1 MAAPAQASSN
11 ASPIR
16 ESPTMTTNTGISWT
30 DHTWNPWQGCTRVS
44 PGCANCYMFAERE
57 GRFGIPSGT
66 VVRSSPATFRKP
78 LSKAWSTPAKVFTCS
93 WSDWFHPGADEW
105 RPEAWEVIRQ
115 SPHLT
120 FQILTKRPKRILEH
134 LPSDWGD
141 GWRNVWLGV
150 SVESQQFMQRAWVLA
165 DVPAAVRFVSA
176 EPLLGPLQFE
186 PRVIKRLHWIIG
198 GGESGPRS
206 NVRPAL
212 ASWFEGL
219 AAVCHLYDIP
229 YWHKQNGGSG
239 PDKGGNLLN
248 GRRIQ
253 EFPR

>member
-1 MAAPAQASSN
+1 
-11 ASPIR
+11 
-16 ESPTMTTNTGISWT
+16 MTTNTGISWA

-78 LSKAWSTPAKVFTCS
+78 LSKAWRTAPAKVFTCS

-105 RPEAWEVIRQ
+105 RHEAWGVIRQ

-120 FQILTKRPKRILEH
+120 FQILTKRPERILEH
-134 LPSDWGD
+134 LPSNWGD

-150 SVESQQFMQRAWVLA
+150 SVESQQFMHRAALLA
-165 DVPAAVRFVSA
+165 EIPAAVRFVSA
-176 EPLLGPLQFE
+176 EPLLGPLHFQPE
-186 PRVIKRLHWIIG
+186 VIKRLHWIIG

-219 AAVCHLYDIP
+219 AAVCHLCDIP